1 MEELIN
7 GFKGCLPSIIGYGC
21 VSSRVTPNQILLIGL
36 FGTVGYTFM
45 DTFGRQSFCVYD
57 QGGTI
62 FIFLYGSVYGLTL
75 NKIIGQEAYPSESK
89 IK

>member
-1 MEELIN
+1 
-7 GFKGCLPSIIGYGC
+7 
-21 VSSRVTPNQILLIGL
+21 
-36 FGTVGYTFM
+36 M

-75 NKIIGQEAYPSESK
+75 NKIIGQEAYPSERK